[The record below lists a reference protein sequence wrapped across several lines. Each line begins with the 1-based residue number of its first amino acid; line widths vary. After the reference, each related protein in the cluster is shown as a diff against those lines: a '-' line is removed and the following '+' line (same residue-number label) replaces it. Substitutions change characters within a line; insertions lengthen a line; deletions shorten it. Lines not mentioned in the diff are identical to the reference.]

1 MTELPQRKQLVQ
13 VRRARLGFELVSFV
27 ISFLELF
34 PEGWTANLAALPR
47 SLWAGDPLE
56 YRQSDQRSELVPSL
70 STVCVCVCMHTHIH
84 VPLGIHVCVY
94 MYVHVQVS
102 VYVMLHPA
110 PLEKALA
117 AGCGVHLADHDSYLA
132 RCHLPIL
139 PGLYRQS
146 LLCQSLLLWQ

>member
-70 STVCVCVCMHTHIH
+70 STVCVCVCMRVLKPEVNARCLSHSLLIKFFETE
-84 VPLGIHVCVY
+84 PL
-94 MYVHVQVS
+94 
-102 VYVMLHPA
+102 PE
-110 PLEKALA
+110 P
-117 AGCGVHLADHDSYLA
+117 GVHCF
-132 RCHLPIL
+132 R
-139 PGLYRQS
+139 
-146 LLCQSLLLWQ
+146 

>member
-70 STVCVCVCMHTHIH
+70 STVCVCVCMHTHMRMCR
-84 VPLGIHVCVY
+84 LK
-94 MYVHVQVS
+94 VS
-102 VYVMLHPA
+102 IREINSIALHPNFYF
-110 PLEKALA
+110 
-117 AGCGVHLADHDSYLA
+117 GGVCMSLNLKPFDSVEPA
-132 RCHLPIL
+132 H
-139 PGLYRQS
+139 
-146 LLCQSLLLWQ
+146 